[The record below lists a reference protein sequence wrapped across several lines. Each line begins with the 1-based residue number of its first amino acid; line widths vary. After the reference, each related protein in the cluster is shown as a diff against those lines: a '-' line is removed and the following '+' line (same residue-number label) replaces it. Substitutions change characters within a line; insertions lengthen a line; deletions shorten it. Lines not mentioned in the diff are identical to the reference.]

1 MHPWPGP
8 WLFPITSSGFTATD
22 STILELNETTQGFTF
37 SLQKV
42 YIAFHQTL
50 VQSLPGFVSLL
61 SLRLTESYYWDLIDV
76 TLAVEDAE
84 TKFVAD
90 LDAVTTA
97 KALN

>member
-1 MHPWPGP
+1 M
-8 WLFPITSSGFTATD
+8 
-22 STILELNETTQGFTF
+22 
-37 SLQKV
+37 QKV

-61 SLRLTESYYWDLIDV
+61 SLRLTESYYRDLIDV